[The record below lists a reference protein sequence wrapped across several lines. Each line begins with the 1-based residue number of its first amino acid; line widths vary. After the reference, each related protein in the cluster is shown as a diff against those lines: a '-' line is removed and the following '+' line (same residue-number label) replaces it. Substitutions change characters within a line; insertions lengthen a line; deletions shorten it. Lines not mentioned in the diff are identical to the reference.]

1 MKEKKGVV
9 SAVLSVFAVTFLYYL
24 LFYGNFGISRIGNAA
39 VFLFVPFVVYVSIFF
54 NGFWGFFFGS
64 AVGLM
69 LDAVSAVSP
78 CFNTVMFMLCGLT
91 AGLISKL
98 YFNNNFIS
106 SAIIGF
112 FYNLAYFTVRF
123 VIFTLMLSG
132 EREITYA
139 FLQGVVLST
148 VYTTLFGVIVYFI
161 VEKISKIFLT
171 DVL

>member
-1 MKEKKGVV
+1 MKEKKGAVP
-9 SAVLSVFAVTFLYYL
+9 AVLSVFAVTFLYYL
-24 LFYGNFGISRIGNAA
+24 IFYGNFGISRIGNAT
-39 VFLFVPFVVYVSIFF
+39 VFLFGPLVVCVSIFF

-69 LDAVSAVSP
+69 LDAVSAASP
-78 CFNTVMFMLCGLT
+78 CFNTIALMLCGLT

-106 SAIIGF
+106 AAIIGF
-112 FYNLAYFTVRF
+112 LYNLVYFTVKF

-139 FLQGVVLST
+139 FVQGVVLST
-148 VYTTLFGVIVYFI
+148 VYTTLLGVIPYF
-161 VEKISKIFLT
+161 VVKKISQAFLT